1 LVNTYHLIVGAFG
14 NYENAQ
20 KLLNEL
26 NEKGFKE
33 AQLIPAKKKGM
44 TLVSLQTVS
53 SETEASDL
61 KASLESQGI
70 ESWVFPKN

>member
-1 LVNTYHLIVGAFG
+1 
-14 NYENAQ
+14 
-20 KLLNEL
+20 
-26 NEKGFKE
+26 
-33 AQLIPAKKKGM
+33 M